1 MEFLIGKQEESA
13 EKEPVMGHACW
24 VTHVGGLGIQGHP
37 IGTPHSVLFGW
48 DGFCVRRICP
58 ADELAGVAE
67 SNPEMGKSS
76 RTPVLTRGAT
86 TGCDFLSSVGFRRR
100 I

>member
-1 MEFLIGKQEESA
+1 MAQSTEGDKLLSQGASRGSPTLVVSA
-13 EKEPVMGHACW
+13 SRAIHLVP
-24 VTHVGGLGIQGHP
+24 
-37 IGTPHSVLFGW
+37 PHSVLFGW